1 LVAAYT
7 KEMGVNEATSGKESG
22 GGTTACPVDQGG
34 DTELGK
40 RVEKDLD
47 KVSCY
52 VTMMLP

>member
-1 LVAAYT
+1 
-7 KEMGVNEATSGKESG
+7 MNEATSGKESG